1 MLQQGQSESTELR
14 MFEKLSRFRLS
25 LIKLSKLLKP
35 VYQKDFIKAYLL
47 LLNHDLMKCQLHLIE
62 I

>member
-35 VYQKDFIKAYLL
+35 YKKDYIKTYLL
-47 LLNHDLMKCQLHLIE
+47 LLNHELMKSQLQFD
-62 I
+62 